1 MRMETGHLRIG
12 ELSRRVGVS
21 PELLRAWELRYG
33 LLQPSRSAGG
43 FRLYSSTDEERI
55 KRMRTFQTQGFSA
68 AEAARLALESTVAGE
83 TPAGDGE
90 VALDTGPLA
99 QAFERFDEPA
109 AQEAF
114 DRALSAVSI
123 ESLLRD
129 LLIPYLHDLGERW
142 EAGTAS
148 VAQEHF
154 ASNFLRGRLL
164 GLARGWG
171 QGGGPLAILACAPGE
186 LHDLPLIAFGLA
198 LRAHGWRIAFLGPDT
213 PLGTL
218 ADAAAKLEP
227 RLVVV
232 SATSTPRLARV
243 RDELGTLAR
252 SAPLALAGAG
262 ASKAL
267 AESVGADR
275 LAEDP
280 VTEADRVARSA
291 RAGLARR

>member
-1 MRMETGHLRIG
+1 MAEGHLRIG

-33 LLQPSRSAGG
+33 LLQPSRSPGG
-43 FRLYSSTDEERI
+43 FRLYSSADEERI
-55 KRMRTFQTQGFSA
+55 KRMRSFQTQGLSA
-68 AEAARLALESTVAGE
+68 AEAARLALESTATAE
-83 TPAGDGE
+83 TLAGDGE
-90 VALDTGPLA
+90 VALDRDPLA
-99 QAFERFDEPA
+99 QALDRFDEPA

-129 LLIPYLHDLGERW
+129 LVIPYLHDLGERW
-142 EAGTAS
+142 GAGTAT

-171 QGGGPLAILACAPGE
+171 QGGGPLALLACAPGE

-218 ADAAAKLEP
+218 ADAATKLEP

-232 SATSTPRLARV
+232 SATSATRLAGV
-243 RDELGTLAR
+243 RDELGTLAH
-252 SAPLALAGAG
+252 STPLALAGAG
-262 ASKAL
+262 ATKAL
-267 AESVGADR
+267 SQSVGADR
-275 LAEDP
+275 LTEDP

-291 RAGLARR
+291 RAGLA

>member
-1 MRMETGHLRIG
+1 MAEGHLRIG

-33 LLQPSRSAGG
+33 LLQPSRSPGG
-43 FRLYSSTDEERI
+43 FRLYSPADEERI
-55 KRMRTFQTQGFSA
+55 KRMRAFQTQGLSA
-68 AEAARLALESTVAGE
+68 AEAARLALESTAAAG
-83 TPAGDGE
+83 TPAADGAS
-90 VALDTGPLA
+90 ALDHDPLA
-99 QAFERFDEPA
+99 QALERFDEPA
-109 AQEAF
+109 AQEAC

-129 LLIPYLHDLGERW
+129 LVIPYLHDLGERW

-171 QGGGPLAILACAPGE
+171 PLAILACAPGE
-186 LHDLPLIAFGLA
+186 QHDLPLIAFGLA

-218 ADAAAKLEP
+218 ADAAAKLAP

-232 SATSTPRLARV
+232 SATSAPRLARV

-252 SAPLALAGAG
+252 STPLALAGAG
-262 ASKAL
+262 ATNAL

-291 RAGLARR
+291 RAGLA

>member
-1 MRMETGHLRIG
+1 M
-12 ELSRRVGVS
+12 
-21 PELLRAWELRYG
+21 
-33 LLQPSRSAGG
+33 
-43 FRLYSSTDEERI
+43 
-55 KRMRTFQTQGFSA
+55 
-68 AEAARLALESTVAGE
+68 
-83 TPAGDGE
+83 
-90 VALDTGPLA
+90 ALDTGPLA

-123 ESLLRD
+123 EALLRD

-186 LHDLPLIAFGLA
+186 LRPPAHRIPDWPCAHMAGESRSSGPT
-198 LRAHGWRIAFLGPDT
+198 LRSAPWPTRPPSSSRGSSSSA
-213 PLGTL
+213 
-218 ADAAAKLEP
+218 P
-227 RLVVV
+227 RPPRGSPA
-232 SATSTPRLARV
+232 SATK
-243 RDELGTLAR
+243 LGTLAR

-267 AESVGADR
+267 AESVGGES
-275 LAEDP
+275 LAEEP

-291 RAGLARR
+291 RPGLARR

>member
-1 MRMETGHLRIG
+1 MAQGQLRIG

-33 LLQPSRSAGG
+33 LLQPSRSPGG
-43 FRLYSSTDEERI
+43 FRLYSSADEERI
-55 KRMRTFQTQGFSA
+55 KRMRAFQTQGLSA
-68 AEAARLALESTVAGE
+68 AEAARLALESTAAAG
-83 TPAGDGE
+83 TPAGDGAS
-90 VALDTGPLA
+90 ALDHDPLA
-99 QAFERFDEPA
+99 QALERFDEPA

-129 LLIPYLHDLGERW
+129 LVIPYLHDLGERW

-186 LHDLPLIAFGLA
+186 QHDLPLIAFGLA
-198 LRAHGWRIAFLGPDT
+198 LRAYGWRIAFLGPDT

-218 ADAAAKLEP
+218 ADAAAKLAP

-232 SATSTPRLARV
+232 SATSAPRLARV

-252 SAPLALAGAG
+252 STPLALAGAG
-262 ASKAL
+262 ATNAL
-267 AESVGADR
+267 AESVRADR

-280 VTEADRVARSA
+280 ITEAGRVARST
-291 RAGLARR
+291 RAGLA

>member
-1 MRMETGHLRIG
+1 MAEGHLRIG
-12 ELSRRVGVS
+12 ELSRRVGVN

-33 LLQPSRSAGG
+33 LLQPSRSPGG
-43 FRLYSSTDEERI
+43 FRLYSPADEERV
-55 KRMRTFQTQGFSA
+55 KRMRAFQTQGLSA
-68 AEAARLALESTVAGE
+68 AEAARLALDSTAAAD
-83 TPAGDGE
+83 TPASDGE
-90 VALDTGPLA
+90 VALNREPLA
-99 QAFERFDEPA
+99 QALERFDEPA
-109 AQEAF
+109 AQAAF
-114 DRALSAVSI
+114 DRALSAVSV

-129 LLIPYLHDLGERW
+129 LVIPYLHDLGERW

-218 ADAAAKLEP
+218 ADTAAKLEP

-232 SATSTPRLARV
+232 SATSAPRLARV
-243 RDELGTLAR
+243 RDELATLVG
-252 SAPLALAGAG
+252 STPLALAGAG
-262 ASKAL
+262 ATNAL
-267 AESVGADR
+267 AKSVGADR
-275 LAEDP
+275 LAGDP

-291 RAGLARR
+291 RAGPT

>member
-1 MRMETGHLRIG
+1 MAEGHLRIG
-12 ELSRRVGVS
+12 EVSRRVGVS

-33 LLQPSRSAGG
+33 LLQPSRSPGG
-43 FRLYSSTDEERI
+43 FRLYSSADEERI
-55 KRMRTFQTQGFSA
+55 KRMRAFQTQGLSA
-68 AEAARLALESTVAGE
+68 AEAARLALESTAAAE
-83 TPAGDGE
+83 TPAGGGE
-90 VALDTGPLA
+90 VALDRTPLA
-99 QAFERFDEPA
+99 HALERFDEPA

-129 LLIPYLHDLGERW
+129 LVIPYLHDLGERW
-142 EAGTAS
+142 EAGTTS

-164 GLARGWG
+164 SLARGWG

-218 ADAAAKLEP
+218 ADASAKLEP

-232 SATSTPRLARV
+232 SATSAARLARV

-252 SAPLALAGAG
+252 STPLALAGAG
-262 ASKAL
+262 ATNAL
-267 AESVGADR
+267 AESVKADR
-275 LAEDP
+275 LFEDP
-280 VTEADRVARSA
+280 VTEAYRVARSA
-291 RAGLARR
+291 RAGLA

>member
-1 MRMETGHLRIG
+1 MAEGHLRIG

-33 LLQPSRSAGG
+33 LLQPSRSPGG
-43 FRLYSSTDEERI
+43 FRLYSSSDEERI
-55 KRMRTFQTQGFSA
+55 GRMRAFQTQGLSA
-68 AEAARLALESTVAGE
+68 AEAARLALESTAAAE
-83 TPAGDGE
+83 IPAGDGK
-90 VALDTGPLA
+90 VALDRDPLA
-99 QAFERFDEPA
+99 QALERFDEPA

-114 DRALSAVSI
+114 DRALSALSI
-123 ESLLRD
+123 ESVLRD
-129 LLIPYLHDLGERW
+129 LVIPYLHDLGERW
-142 EAGTAS
+142 EAGMAS

-218 ADAAAKLEP
+218 ADAAAKLAP

-232 SATSTPRLARV
+232 SATSAPRLARV
-243 RDELGTLAR
+243 RDDLGTLAR
-252 SAPLALAGAG
+252 STPLALAGAG
-262 ASKAL
+262 ATKAL

-275 LAEDP
+275 LTEDP

-291 RAGLARR
+291 RAGFA

>member
-1 MRMETGHLRIG
+1 MAEGHLRIG
-12 ELSRRVGVS
+12 ELSRRVGVN

-33 LLQPSRSAGG
+33 LLQPSRSPGG
-43 FRLYSSTDEERI
+43 FRLYSPADEERV
-55 KRMRTFQTQGFSA
+55 KRMRAFQTQGLSA
-68 AEAARLALESTVAGE
+68 AEAARLALDSTAAAD
-83 TPAGDGE
+83 TPASDGE
-90 VALDTGPLA
+90 VALNREPLA
-99 QAFERFDEPA
+99 QALERFDEPA
-109 AQEAF
+109 AQAAF
-114 DRALSAVSI
+114 DRALSAVSV

-129 LLIPYLHDLGERW
+129 LVIPYLHDLGERW

-218 ADAAAKLEP
+218 ADTAAKLEP

-232 SATSTPRLARV
+232 SATSASRLARV
-243 RDELGTLAR
+243 RDELATLVG
-252 SAPLALAGAG
+252 STPLALAGAG
-262 ASKAL
+262 ATNAL

-291 RAGLARR
+291 RAGPT

>member
-1 MRMETGHLRIG
+1 MR
-12 ELSRRVGVS
+12 
-21 PELLRAWELRYG
+21 A
-33 LLQPSRSAGG
+33 
-43 FRLYSSTDEERI
+43 
-55 KRMRTFQTQGFSA
+55 FQTQGLSA
-68 AEAARLALESTVAGE
+68 AEAARLALESTAPAK

-90 VALDTGPLA
+90 VALDRDPLA
-99 QAFERFDEPA
+99 QALERFDEPA
-109 AQEAF
+109 AQDAF

-129 LLIPYLHDLGERW
+129 LVIPYLHDLGERW

-218 ADAAAKLEP
+218 TDTAAKLEP

-232 SATSTPRLARV
+232 SATSAPRLARV
-243 RDELGTLAR
+243 RDELATLVG
-252 SAPLALAGAG
+252 STPLALAGAG
-262 ASKAL
+262 ATNAL

-280 VTEADRVARSA
+280 VTEADRVARST
-291 RAGLARR
+291 RAGLF